1 MQETGRKRIVLVA
14 IVLLAI
20 VGLADAVYLAV
31 KALSGEAVT
40 CNVVEG
46 CSVVLNSAWSQ
57 LVGVP
62 TAVYGIGYYSVLV
75 FFSGAYAWWRD
86 HIVLQSLAVVAT
98 LGFIASGWFVYLQL
112 SVIGAICE
120 YCILSAVLTTAI
132 FFLVW
137 YYIYV
142 IGWQNQQVD
151 NQ

>member
-1 MQETGRKRIVLVA
+1 MRETDRNQIILFA
-14 IVLLAI
+14 IVPLAI

-142 IGWQNQQVD
+142 IGWQNQ
-151 NQ
+151 

>member
-1 MQETGRKRIVLVA
+1 MRETNRKRIVLVA

>member
-1 MQETGRKRIVLVA
+1 MRETGRKRIVLVA

>member
-142 IGWQNQQVD
+142 IGWQNQ
-151 NQ
+151 